1 MPVWK
6 TCHTAQHIPGLS
18 YEVLLLEFL
27 PADGI
32 FPGVSV
38 ALECGDQGIIMLVNY
53 APMLYQTL
61 KFDGIYLLCFVLA

>member
-6 TCHTAQHIPGLS
+6 TCHTAQHIPGLI

-38 ALECGDQGIIMLVNY
+38 APEHGDQGIIMLVN
-53 APMLYQTL
+53 
-61 KFDGIYLLCFVLA
+61 

>member
-6 TCHTAQHIPGLS
+6 TCHTAQHIPGLI

-61 KFDGIYLLCFVLA
+61 KLDGIYLLCFVLA